1 MGGSIVKS
9 REPALIF
16 AISRAENACDHP
28 GSVVEMSSHYKV
40 KFPFFHDN
48 EHCFSLIRIRDNYLP
63 SSPLFFLMIFDPIT
77 VCNLELQ
84 NRFVRSATHE
94 FMAEEDGTPT
104 SKLGDLYEELAKNE
118 VGLIITG
125 YSYVLPDGKSSM
137 YQQGI
142 YDDRFIESYFK
153 ITKRV
158 HRYKSKI
165 VLQIVHGGRQA
176 AVSEKYPVPIAPSAV
191 RDGHSGILPREM
203 TEQEIVE
210 IIKAFVKAA
219 ARAKKA
225 GFDGV
230 QLHCA
235 HGFLLSNFIS
245 PYTNRRTDRWGGPVE
260 NRARIVTEI
269 VRRIKEQVGAEFP
282 VLVKM
287 NATDGFRPD
296 SQKVGISIS
305 QTVET
310 AKLLEKTGVCA
321 IEVSGGISEAG
332 GVTIKTAINSPA
344 KEAYFKDYS
353 KAIKKE
359 VSIPIIL
366 VGGIRSLSVM
376 ESLLEEEFA
385 DLISMSRAFI
395 CEPDLVLKLKSGEVE
410 KARCVSCNLCFDPE
424 GTRCNFE
431 FD

>member
-1 MGGSIVKS
+1 M
-9 REPALIF
+9 
-16 AISRAENACDHP
+16 D
-28 GSVVEMSSHYKV
+28 
-40 KFPFFHDN
+40 
-48 EHCFSLIRIRDNYLP
+48 
-63 SSPLFFLMIFDPIT
+63 
-77 VCNLELQ
+77 LQ

-94 FMAEEDGTPT
+94 FMAEDDGEPT
-104 SKLGDLYEELAKNE
+104 SRLGDLYEKLAKNE

-137 YQQGI
+137 RQQGI
-142 YDDRFIESYFK
+142 YDDRFIKPYFE
-153 ITKRV
+153 ITERV
-158 HRYKSKI
+158 HSYRSKI

-176 AVSEKYPVPIAPSAV
+176 EVSEKYPVPIAPSSV
-191 RDGHSGILPREM
+191 RDGRSGVLPREM

-210 IIKAFVKAA
+210 VIKAFVKAA

-245 PYTNRRTDRWGGPVE
+245 PYTNRRTDRWGGSVE
-260 NRARIVTEI
+260 NRARIITEI
-269 VRRIKEQVGAEFP
+269 VRRIKDQIGADFP

-287 NATDGFRPD
+287 NATDGFLPG
-296 SQKVGISIS
+296 SQKAKLGLNIS
-305 QTVET
+305 QAVET
-310 AKLLEKTGVCA
+310 AKLLEKAGICSL
-321 IEVSGGISEAG
+321 EVSGGIGEVG

-344 KEAYFKDYS
+344 KEAYFKEYS

-359 VSIPIIL
+359 VSIPVIL

-376 ESLLEEEFA
+376 KSLLKEGFA

-395 CEPDLVLKLKSGEVE
+395 SEPDLVLKLKAGQV
-410 KARCVSCNLCFDPE
+410 KQARCVSCNLCFDPE
-424 GTRCNFE
+424 GIRCNFE